1 MGQRA
6 GLDCAKQIQGTASKL
21 PEEGQGAVISG
32 AKRRTLADTPED
44 LRLLSH
50 LSLHRIFL

>member
-6 GLDCAKQIQGTASKL
+6 GLDCVKQIQGMASKL
-21 PEEGQGAVISG
+21 PEEGQGGDVSG

-50 LSLHRIFL
+50 MSLHRIFL

>member
-32 AKRRTLADTPED
+32 AEKDFGRH
-44 LRLLSH
+44 S
-50 LSLHRIFL
+50 